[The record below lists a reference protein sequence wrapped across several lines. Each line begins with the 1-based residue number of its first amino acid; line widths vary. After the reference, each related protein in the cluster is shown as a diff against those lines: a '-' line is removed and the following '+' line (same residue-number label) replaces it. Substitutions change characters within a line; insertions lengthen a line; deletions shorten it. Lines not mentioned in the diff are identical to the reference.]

1 MITSFQ
7 AVSSDKSDQ
16 VCSDLWS
23 TPLAWC
29 ATLIKE
35 IGPNGET
42 FEEDGKEKENQRI
55 ISKDHKDMLTCL
67 LKFKSALDD
76 QKAKSDNSLP
86 KFYKHVTS
94 SNAKYIPPYPND
106 IALLL

>member
-1 MITSFQ
+1 MFG
-7 AVSSDKSDQ
+7 
-16 VCSDLWS
+16 
-23 TPLAWC
+23 PLAWC

-42 FEEDGKEKENQRI
+42 YEEDGKEKENQRI
-55 ISKDHKDMLTCL
+55 ISKDHKDMLACL

-94 SNAKYIPPYPND
+94 SNAKYISPSPND
-106 IALLL
+106 IAFLL

>member
-1 MITSFQ
+1 MIILFQ
-7 AVSSDKSDQ
+7 AVSSDKNDQ
-16 VCSDLWS
+16 VCSNLWS

-42 FEEDGKEKENQRI
+42 YEEDGKEKENQRI
-55 ISKDHKDMLTCL
+55 ICKDHKDMLACL

-76 QKAKSDNSLP
+76 QKAKSDNNLP